1 MSSMSVRIRLL
12 VATLSAT
19 YNQIPIQMT
28 ALPNQPANQPI
39 IYRPNNRENK
49 SLKIQNPN
57 KKKRTPSTIR
67 IIFVV
72 PGDVARVM
80 RSAEDTKPEA
90 TELNVLVYQV
100 LCPG

>member
-1 MSSMSVRIRLL
+1 M
-12 VATLSAT
+12 ATLSAT
-19 YNQIPIQMT
+19 CNQNPTQMT

-39 IYRPNNRENK
+39 IYRPNNRENR
-49 SLKIQNPN
+49 SLKSQNPN
-57 KKKRTPSTIR
+57 KKETTLSTIR

-90 TELNVLVYQV
+90 TELNVLVY
-100 LCPG
+100 